1 MVGEVLNLTPRQE
14 DIYNAMRDERIPI
27 DGNNPVTRKWVQDNR
42 PSTSLQPRKKKKT
55 SPKSKRKKKTKKGC
69 GCK

>member
-1 MVGEVLNLTPRQE
+1 MAGEDLNLTPRQE
-14 DIYNAMRDERIPI
+14 DIYNSIREENIMI
-27 DGNNPVTRKWVQDNR
+27 DGKPATRQRIKDNY